1 MTAKWKSVAA
11 LVAVFVLGAAAG
23 GGAVYAQSQK
33 RHAAML
39 RDGRDVEGRRLAAL
53 SRKLDLDGDQ
63 KTKIGAILSQ
73 DHDDTKALNR
83 DMMEKCGQPLRD
95 HRADVEAQIRAVLRP
110 DQQKKFDH
118 IIEERKDRGLGGPPR

>member
-23 GGAVYAQSQK
+23 GGAVYAHSQK

-73 DHDDTKALNR
+73 DHDDTKALNK